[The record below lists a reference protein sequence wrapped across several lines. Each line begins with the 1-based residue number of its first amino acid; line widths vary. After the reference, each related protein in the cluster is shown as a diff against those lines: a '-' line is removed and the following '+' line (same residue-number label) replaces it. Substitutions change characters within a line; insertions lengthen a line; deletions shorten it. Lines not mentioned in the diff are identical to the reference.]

1 MSYQKNGFRT
11 ILHNHQ
17 TSIMRGP
24 AGPPGEKGDKDVD
37 RTMVK
42 YLVFRLVMLTKRLA
56 YYVCVKRVLSEY

>member
-1 MSYQKNGFRT
+1 
-11 ILHNHQ
+11 
-17 TSIMRGP
+17 MRGP

-37 RTMVK
+37 GTMVK

>member
-17 TSIMRGP
+17 TSIMQGP

-37 RTMVK
+37 GTMVK